1 MRTRNAL
8 SGLFLIAAGTLVGCG
23 PPPVVESTVPPPSE
37 HHGGVL
43 VPLTDKQAYVELL
56 NGKRET
62 KNKVSQT
69 NIVAYLLQP
78 DLKTP
83 FSETPKSVQV
93 KIGTPKGEQT
103 VTLKA
108 EPDSTDPIGGARF
121 VSAPGP
127 YELNQ
132 SGGEVI
138 VQVGGLTLSGTFRG
152 PR

>member
-1 MRTRNAL
+1 MRTIS
-8 SGLFLIAAGTLVGCG
+8 SGLLLVAAGTLIGCG
-23 PPPVVESTVPPPSE
+23 PPAVVESTVPQSSE

-43 VPLTDKQAYVELL
+43 VPLTDKEAYVEIL

-62 KNKVSQT
+62 KKGKASEST
-69 NIVAYLLQP
+69 IVAYLLQP
-78 DLKTP
+78 DQKTP

-93 KIGTPKGEQT
+93 KIGTPKGEQL
-103 VTLKA
+103 VSLKA
-108 EPDSTDPIGGARF
+108 EPDSTDPIGSARF

-132 SGGEVI
+132 SGGEVT
-138 VQVGGLTLSGTFRG
+138 VQVGGKTLSGTFRG